1 MENTLYIALSHQMAA
16 QRNVEVLANNLAN
29 ATSPGFKGDSLMFT
43 EYVEKAGRGQPISF
57 VRDRAVFHN
66 LTEGSLKRTDNELD
80 VAINGRGWFTV
91 GSNGGELYT
100 RNGHFHLN
108 QQGQIVTSRGEP
120 VLGENNQP
128 IVIGAEDANVTIASD
143 GTVSAGAEVRGKLKI
158 VGFANEQDLRN
169 VSGGLFRAPAPGE
182 PIAAPTL
189 VQGSLEESNVQPI
202 VEMTRMM
209 DAVRTYQQ
217 AQKMIDV
224 EHERQRKAIDRL
236 MKTN

>member
-1 MENTLYIALSHQMAA
+1 MENTLYIALSHQVAA

-43 EYVEKAGRGQPISF
+43 EYVQKSGRGQSLSF

-66 LTEGSLKRTDNELD
+66 LSEGSLKRTENDLD
-80 VAINGRGWFTV
+80 VAINGRGWFAV
-91 GSNGGELYT
+91 GTAGGELYT

-108 QQGQIVTSRGEP
+108 QQGQIVNSQGDT

-128 IVIGAEDANVTIASD
+128 IVIGPEDTNITIAGD

-158 VGFANEQDLRN
+158 VGFANEQAMRN
-169 VSGGLFRAPAPGE
+169 VTAGLFRSPEPGQ
-182 PIAAPTL
+182 PIATPSV
-189 VQGSLEESNVQPI
+189 VQGALEESNVEPI
-202 VEMTRMM
+202 IEMTRMM

-236 MKTN
+236 LKTN

>member
-100 RNGHFHLN
+100 RNGHFRLN

-128 IVIGAEDANVTIASD
+128 IVIGPEDANVTIASD

-169 VSGGLFRAPAPGE
+169 VSGGLFRAPQPGQ
-182 PIAAPTL
+182 PIAAPTV